1 MPQDAVRPSAPK
13 TIFPV
18 WLSDG
23 LVLTVANFVAALG
36 SYFFQA
42 LMRRHLSWPEFG
54 YLNTTLSLILFA
66 GVPLTAASQ
75 TMAHH
80 LAHMGA
86 MGRSENVAQLQAAGL
101 KLLRHLT
108 WIVFGLCVLL
118 LPPLA
123 AYLRFPRASLAWA
136 GLLWI
141 PVNLWSTLGSS
152 WCAGLSRF
160 RLLSVL
166 IIGAALLRLVA
177 GAIAVSLYPWA
188 EAGIAAT
195 IISGVVLGSIAVFSP
210 HHATASSLRQLLLQR
225 DWLLYGLAALA
236 VAFGSLAFFQGDQI
250 LAQRHFPGGQLGRY
264 TGVGL
269 LGRTIVWASAPI
281 LTVYFTRRSGHHAA
295 LASPTPLLG
304 IYLGLL
310 AAGAIGI
317 VLLRDLLLQL
327 LLGVQDADLST
338 MTARFALAM
347 IPIGI
352 LQAMGCHSL
361 ATRRL
366 PECLAFAACA
376 VGYLVAL
383 SMFGHTPASMLNVMS
398 SGATVS
404 VVLLVLVSVACRRRN
419 RAPLIP

>member
-1 MPQDAVRPSAPK
+1 MARFFPK
-13 TIFPV
+13 TISPV

-23 LVLTVANFVAALG
+23 LILTVANFVAALG

-54 YLNTTLSLILFA
+54 YLNATLSLILFA

-75 TMAHH
+75 TMTHH
-80 LAHMGA
+80 LAQMGA
-86 MGRSENVAQLQAAGL
+86 LGRAEKVEQLQAAGL

-108 WIVFGLCVLL
+108 WIVLALCMLL

-152 WCAGLSRF
+152 WCAGLNRF
-160 RLLSVL
+160 RLLSGL

-177 GAIAVSLYPWA
+177 GAIAVSFYPWA

-210 HHATASSLRQLLLQR
+210 HHATASSLRQIMLQR
-225 DWLLYGLAALA
+225 DWLIYGLAALA
-236 VAFGSLAFFQGDQI
+236 VAFGTLAFFQGDQI
-250 LAQRHFPGGQLGRY
+250 LAQRHFPGEQLGRY
-264 TGVGL
+264 TGAGL

-281 LTVYFTRRSGHHAA
+281 LTVYFTRRSGHHAG
-295 LASPTPLLG
+295 LTSPTPLLG
-304 IYLGLL
+304 IYLGML
-310 AAGAIGI
+310 AAGAVGI
-317 VLLRDLLLQL
+317 LLLRDELLQL
-327 LLGVQDADLST
+327 LLGVKDADLST

-347 IPIGI
+347 VPIGI

-376 VGYLVAL
+376 VAYLAAL
-383 SMFGHTPASMLNVMS
+383 SIHGQTPSLMLNVMS
-398 SGATVS
+398 LGATVS
-404 VVLLVLVSVACRRRN
+404 VVLLALLSAVSRIRN
-419 RAPLIP
+419 RIPR